1 MYICIYIYK
10 YRRHISYIQKQTHQP
25 YYGRQ
30 RAMYVVDPESHL
42 AAMSCPAKF
51 TDLATAGIDL
61 PAHMGPLK
69 SIRYGDDMGVSEL
82 GVYPPVMAI

>member
-1 MYICIYIYK
+1 
-10 YRRHISYIQKQTHQP
+10 
-25 YYGRQ
+25 
-30 RAMYVVDPESHL
+30 MYVVDPESHL

-69 SIRYGDDMGVSEL
+69 SIRYGDDMGVSEI